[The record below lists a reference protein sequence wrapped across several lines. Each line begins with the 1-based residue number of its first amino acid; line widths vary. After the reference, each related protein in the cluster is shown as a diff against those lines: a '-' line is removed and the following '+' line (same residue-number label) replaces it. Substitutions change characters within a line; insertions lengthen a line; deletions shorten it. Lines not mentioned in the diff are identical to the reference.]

1 MFFNF
6 LEDQAAEKGSKKTK
20 VAVGHQRVEDKYW
33 ENMGLSAESY
43 CFDDVGIFDYYC
55 MLKSRD
61 SCLLGLFL
69 PFYDEDLIVKVWT
82 IRDWYYAP
90 QRLLNGGQL
99 SYKMIYKFLTIGI
112 GIFGL

>member
-43 CFDDVGIFDYYC
+43 CFDDVD
-55 MLKSRD
+55 K
-61 SCLLGLFL
+61 
-69 PFYDEDLIVKVWT
+69 IVKVWK
-82 IRDWYYAP
+82 IHDWYYAP

-112 GIFGL
+112 